1 MEIIT
6 TVQAAKMIGVTAQTI
21 RNWIDRGII
30 KSKIVGHIYYVEKDF
45 FENFEELH
53 NDIPQVMESLIKE
66 RDAYL
71 KEAEMYRSMR
81 NDIRYE
87 RDRTKYLY
95 LMINSGVRNSFFQ
108 CITEIL
114 TLTDVLTDREADI
127 IHMALKGDSYSSI
140 AETYGLSRERMR
152 QIIDKAIRKS
162 IELKT
167 LKETVLK
174 IDSMQREIEQL
185 KSENKLLKSYIPKN
199 EKEDNNDEQIT
210 VYDKIVQ
217 ILRSKPIEY
226 DLTVRALNCLKAA
239 DVETIGD
246 LVKYNRFDLLRFR
259 NFGKKTLT
267 ELDEL
272 VESLGLMWGMDVDKY
287 YLEKAL
293 RDEEGKE

>member
-30 KSKIVGHIYYVEKDF
+30 KSKIVGHIYYVEKEF

-53 NDIPQVMESLIKE
+53 NDIPQVMDSLRKE

-167 LKETVLK
+167 LKETILK

-210 VYDKIVQ
+210 VSDKIVQ

-226 DLTVRALNCLKAA
+226 DLTARALNCLKAA

-246 LVKYNRFDLLRFR
+246 LVKYNRFDLLRLR

-272 VESLGLMWGMDVDKY
+272 VESLGLTWGMDVDKY
-287 YLEKAL
+287 YMKKAL

>member
-21 RNWIDRGII
+21 RNWIDRGFI
-30 KSKIVGHIYYVEKDF
+30 KSKIVGHIYYVEKEF

-53 NDIPQVMESLIKE
+53 NDIPQVMESLRKE

-127 IHMALKGDSYSSI
+127 IYMALKGDSYSSI

-167 LKETVLK
+167 LKETILK
-174 IDSMQREIEQL
+174 IDSTQREIEQL
-185 KSENKLLKSYIPKN
+185 KSDNKLLKSYIPKN

-226 DLTVRALNCLKAA
+226 DLTVRALNCLKTA

-287 YLEKAL
+287 YMEKAL